1 MLVVITRPIL
11 RTYYFVLP
19 VRVDKVVFCVV
30 LCAGFYVAGGKLR
43 KEKKRGGGSVRIL
56 GHTVTTNFIL
66 SS

>member
-1 MLVVITRPIL
+1 
-11 RTYYFVLP
+11 
-19 VRVDKVVFCVV
+19 

-43 KEKKRGGGSVRIL
+43 KEKKRGGGGSVRIL